1 MEAQA
6 KNAFT
11 RGACALLV
19 LLFALFSTTAF
30 AQETTSG
37 TIEGTVLDAEGMPL
51 PGVTVTLTS
60 SQGPRT
66 KTTDADGRFVFAQL
80 STDMYGLRAQLP
92 GFNTVERKD
101 LDVRLGSRLR
111 VDVVMSAGIQE
122 NIEVIGQAPVVDLS
136 TTTTG
141 ATFNS
146 DMMRRIPVGRNF
158 SSTLALAPGVVA
170 SGIPGAGESNPSI
183 AGASGLEN
191 VYVIDGVN
199 INNAGY
205 GSSGSYSIVFGSLG
219 TGVNFDYIEEV
230 QVKTGGYEPE
240 YGEALGGYVNL
251 VTKRGGNEFGGSA
264 FGYFQG
270 AEAERVTTDRQTSS
284 AGAAVDIVE
293 FESQDYGFEA
303 SGPIARDKVFFYGA
317 FDPTFTKRTFR
328 TAEALREDLGID
340 HTLTTERTIWN
351 YAANVKW
358 NINSRN
364 SFTLSSFGDP
374 SEGDTGPQRLT
385 SGTVEDP
392 TSRYSGIDFGGNN
405 FAARWEGELYENGF
419 AEASYAFHHDVFNE
433 TLQRNESNGLML
445 FDPATSDTLETPRE
459 FGGVGFYEDA
469 TSWTHQYR
477 VKFSNFLNAGGE
489 HNLRYGAEFQ
499 DIGYEHTANYSG
511 PSGLL
516 IPVELRP
523 GQADSVVY
531 ANATSG
537 FSWDIDADD
546 FRINRIR
553 SGDLSAETTN
563 HYLSF
568 FVSDSWS
575 PVKWVNLMA
584 GLRYEQETLKGSVT
598 DFTWDD
604 NWAPRFHVTVDPTRD
619 NKTKVSFAWGRFF
632 GKIPNDLAVRALSTE
647 VTHVV
652 RYPIENVDLSNPN
665 APRIIDPTN
674 WNSFDTFGADQTVI
688 DPDAKLSYQDEWIA
702 MVEREII
709 PAFSIGVSYMHRELG
724 RTLEDVALVPYTE
737 LLEGADFGSYYITNP
752 GPNILASNGQ
762 PGFPEPSRKYDA
774 VTVKLDKRWTD
785 NWQLGGSY
793 TWSELRGN
801 YEGYFRRDNGQSDPF
816 ITSLFDFPYIATPED
831 RAIWQYTIE
840 DGLLPNDRTH
850 VVNVFGSRGFPIG
863 DQGIF
868 TLGASYRGES
878 GVPITA
884 LGFNE
889 VYGNGYEIVLA
900 PRGEGG
906 QRLEDGTVVPGE
918 FKRGPFTNDFGLH
931 ADYAIQLGGREVG
944 AILRVFNVF
953 NEQEGVDYDQGFE
966 LNAPGDNNPDFGRA
980 FVFQAPRRFMFAL
993 RASL

>member
-1 MEAQA
+1 M
-6 KNAFT
+6 
-11 RGACALLV
+11 
-19 LLFALFSTTAF
+19 
-30 AQETTSG
+30 
-37 TIEGTVLDAEGMPL
+37 DADGVPL
-51 PGVTVTLTS
+51 PGVTVTITS

-66 KTTDADGRFVFAQL
+66 KTTGADGRFVFPQL
-80 STDMYGLRAQLP
+80 PSDKYGLRALLS
-92 GFNTVERKD
+92 GFNTVERKE

-136 TTTTG
+136 TTTSG

-146 DMMRRIPVGRNF
+146 DMMKRIPVGRNF
-158 SSTLALAPGVVA
+158 SSTLALAPGVVS
-170 SGIPGAGESNPSI
+170 SGIPGGGESNPSI
-183 AGASGLEN
+183 GGASGLEN

-205 GSSGSYSIVFGSLG
+205 GSAGSYSIIFGSLG

-240 YGEALGGYVNL
+240 YGEALGGFVNL

-270 AEAERVTTDRQTSS
+270 AEAERVTTDRQTSQ
-284 AGAAVDIVE
+284 AAPAVDIVE
-293 FESQDYGFEA
+293 FESQDYGAEV
-303 SGPIARDKVFFYGA
+303 SGPIVKDKVFFYGA
-317 FDPTFTKRTFR
+317 FDPTFTKRTQR

-340 HTLTTERTIWN
+340 HQLVTERTIWN

-358 NINSRN
+358 QANARN
-364 SFTLSSFGDP
+364 SFTVSGFGDP
-374 SEGDTGPQRLT
+374 SEGDMGAQRL
-385 SGTVEDP
+385 SSLTVEDP
-392 TSRYSGIDFGGNN
+392 TGRYSSINFGGNN
-405 FAARWEGELYENGF
+405 FAARWEGELYDNGF
-419 AEASYAFHHDVFNE
+419 AEASYAYHTDNFEEDLF
-433 TLQRNESNGLML
+433 RNESNGVMF

-469 TSWTHQYR
+469 TSTNNQYR
-477 VKFSNFLNAGGE
+477 VKFSNFLNAQGE
-489 HNLRYGAEFQ
+489 HNLRYGVEFQ

-511 PSGLL
+511 PSGLQ
-516 IPVELRP
+516 IPVSINP
-523 GQADSVVY
+523 GGGPDSVVY
-531 ANATSG
+531 TNATSG

-553 SGDLSAETTN
+553 SGDLTAETTN
-563 HYLSF
+563 HYLAF
-568 FVSDSWS
+568 FISDSYS
-575 PVKWVNLMA
+575 PVKWINLMA
-584 GLRYEQETLKGSVT
+584 GLRYEQQSLKGSVN

-632 GKIPNDLAVRALSTE
+632 GKMPNDLAVRALSTE

-652 RYPIENVDLSNPN
+652 RYPISNVDLSDPN
-665 APRIIDPTN
+665 HPRIIDPTVF
-674 WNSFDTFGADQTVI
+674 NSFDTFGDEATVI
-688 DPDAKLSYQDEWIA
+688 DPESKLSYQDEWIA
-702 MVEREII
+702 SVEREII

-737 LLEGADFGSYYITNP
+737 LLAGADFGNYYITNP
-752 GPNILASNGQ
+752 GPNILATNGQ
-762 PGFPEPSRKYDA
+762 PGFPEPTRKYDA
-774 VTVKLDKRWTD
+774 VTVKLDKRWS
-785 NWQLGGSY
+785 NKWQMGGSY
-793 TWSELRGN
+793 TWSELKGN

-831 RAIWQYTIE
+831 AEIWKYTIE
-840 DGLLPNDRTH
+840 DGILPNDRTH
-850 VVNVFGSRGFPIG
+850 VINLFGSRGFSVG
-863 DQGIF
+863 EQGMF
-868 TLGASYRGES
+868 TLGLSYRGES

-889 VYGNGYEIVLA
+889 VYGNGYEIALA

-906 QRLEDGTVVPGE
+906 QRLASGEVVPGD

-931 ADYAIQLGGREVG
+931 ADYAIQVAGREVG

-953 NEQEGVDYDQGFE
+953 NEQEGVDFDQGFE
-966 LNAPGDNNPDFGRA
+966 LNGPGDDSPDFGRA
-980 FVFQAPRRFMFAL
+980 TVFQQPRRFIFAL